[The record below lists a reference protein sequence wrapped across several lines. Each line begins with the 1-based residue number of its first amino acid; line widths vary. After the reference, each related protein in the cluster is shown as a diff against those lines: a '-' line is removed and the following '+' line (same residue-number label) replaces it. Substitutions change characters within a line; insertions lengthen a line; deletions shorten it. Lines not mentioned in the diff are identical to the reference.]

1 MPIRLRRIKYRL
13 GMVYRKTVNHS
24 DHTGIAH
31 RKKSTAAERAAV
43 RATQPHKVALY
54 TNGKKRMVTE

>member
-1 MPIRLRRIKYRL
+1 
-13 GMVYRKTVNHS
+13 MVYRKTVNHS